1 MPVYPCPECGA
12 QLRPASPVA
21 PGKKLRCP
29 KCETVFAVPAAAEK
43 EKKKAPQPAPAAAPG
58 RDDDDAGSYGLISD
72 NDTRTAEERMKSA
85 FDPIK
90 DRFKRSARGPALI
103 RVVRPSTWLLGTG
116 ILTCIMALVGI
127 FWSIFPMI
135 FKTEDVQPPDPA
147 AKWRAPVNEGRRF
160 KELSSEE
167 YKERWI
173 FLGGFV
179 FQFLWGAVVATGGS
193 KMHSLESYALSM
205 IGSIMAIVGPFVP
218 LGIGLF
224 QIYQKEND
232 ATYLLPAILSFFLPG
247 VPVSLLCVKT
257 LRDKAVIAGFAEE
270 KPSET

>member
-21 PGKKLRCP
+21 AGKKLRCP
-29 KCETVFAVPAAAEK
+29 KCDTVFAVPAAAEK
-43 EKKKAPQPAPAAAPG
+43 KKAAQPAPAAAPAG
-58 RDDDDAGSYGLISD
+58 DDEAGSYGLVREED
-72 NDTRTAEERMKSA
+72 KRTSEEVLKAA

-116 ILTCIMALVGI
+116 ILICIMALVGA
-127 FWSIFPMI
+127 FWSVFPMI

-147 AKWRAPVNEGRRF
+147 AKWRAPANEGRRF
-160 KELSSEE
+160 KELSTEE
-167 YKERWI
+167 YKERWM

-205 IGSIMAIVGPFVP
+205 IGSILAIVGPGVP
-218 LGIGLF
+218 AGIALF
-224 QIYQKEND
+224 QWYQKEGD
-232 ATYLLPAILSFFLPG
+232 ATYLLPAILLFFLPG
-247 VPVSLLCVKT
+247 VPVSLLCIKT

-270 KPSET
+270 KPSEG